1 MFHYIF
7 YLVTNFFFCFERN
20 HLCIIFFLIFSEE
33 PSPPS
38 TPVVKETEATS
49 IYLTWSPGF
58 DGNAP
63 IIQYIVEFKLRTR
76 GWDEGKRRVVRQSN
90 GLQVDGLRP
99 ASEYELRVYAVN
111 KLGKSDASHYTTR
124 KTLEAGKSYFVHFN
138 FFFFGYVI
146 FVEDTLL

>member
-1 MFHYIF
+1 M
-7 YLVTNFFFCFERN
+7 
-20 HLCIIFFLIFSEE
+20 
-33 PSPPS
+33 
-38 TPVVKETEATS
+38 
-49 IYLTWSPGF
+49 
-58 DGNAP
+58 
-63 IIQYIVEFKLRTR
+63 EFKLRTR

-138 FFFFGYVI
+138 FFLQLCNFC
-146 FVEDTLL
+146 

>member
-1 MFHYIF
+1 MYH
-7 YLVTNFFFCFERN
+7 
-20 HLCIIFFLIFSEE
+20 FFLVFSEE

-63 IIQYIVEFKLRTR
+63 IIQYIVEFKLRSR

-124 KTLEAGKSYFVHFN
+124 KTLEAGKSYFFHFN
-138 FFFFGYVI
+138 FFSSAM
-146 FVEDTLL
+146 

>member
-7 YLVTNFFFCFERN
+7 YLVINFFFCFERN
-20 HLCIIFFLIFSEE
+20 HLCIIFFLVFSEE

-138 FFFFGYVI
+138 FFFLRRCNFC
-146 FVEDTLL
+146 